1 MVTFDLHITTER
13 VHQMSKGQSS
23 QRRIPDGFS
32 NRFVIIAYDPQTRK
46 ETEIAVRARFGGEEV
61 TEEMVDA
68 DVKALNYNA
77 CFGGLTGK
85 KIEKRRSVYRL
96 LVFH

>member
-1 MVTFDLHITTER
+1 
-13 VHQMSKGQSS
+13 MSKGQGS
-23 QRRIPDGFS
+23 QPHVLGGVS
-32 NRFVIIAYDPQTRK
+32 KRFVIIAYDPQTRE

-77 CFGGLTGK
+77 GLGGLTGK
-85 KIEKRRSVYRL
+85 KIASRRSAYRRHVL
-96 LVFH
+96 Q